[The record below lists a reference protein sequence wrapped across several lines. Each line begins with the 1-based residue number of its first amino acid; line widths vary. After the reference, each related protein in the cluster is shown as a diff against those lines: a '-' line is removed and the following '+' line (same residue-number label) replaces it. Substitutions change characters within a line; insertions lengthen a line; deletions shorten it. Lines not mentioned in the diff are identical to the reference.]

1 MRSPKHPL
9 LSQLRCVFWQ
19 SLPPEHEQSRRISRR
34 SVLKGSLAA
43 ATLAATGVTYAAGKR
58 KPQIAILGAGMA
70 GLAAGYQLKKHGMSA
85 HLYDASERTGGRMYS
100 QSNLMADGL
109 ITELGGEF
117 IDSGHKTM
125 LALAKEFKL
134 PLLDT
139 AKDTKVDKYAFYF
152 EGNHY
157 TVEDLLKALK
167 PFAKAILADID
178 ELPDEITY
186 KSIGAARKFDQV
198 SIIDY
203 LVQKGVSGWLLALF
217 DSAFTTEY
225 GLDAAEQSAINFLF
239 LFDPSL
245 KAAEFEMFG
254 ESDERYKI
262 AGGNQQLV
270 DKLAEQLPNIHLS
283 YEVETIKTAGPG
295 FRVIFRNGEDLY
307 FDYIICT
314 LPFTKLRKVNL
325 DIEGISRV
333 KKLAINA
340 LGYGTNAK
348 FFLGFTKRLWRELG
362 FSGQVFSD
370 TSVQLAWDNSQM
382 QAGDAGGMTVFTGGR
397 NSAGMLS
404 NPQPAQAQVY
414 LKQLN
419 KIYPSLQ
426 QFYNERYGMFYWPEH
441 PHTLGSYA
449 CYKVGQWSAFA
460 GAEAEPVGS
469 MLFAGEHCSADF
481 QGYMEGAAH
490 TGIDAA
496 KALLKL
502 MK

>member
-1 MRSPKHPL
+1 MRAPKHPAL
-9 LSQLRCVFWQ
+9 NQLRTSFWQ
-19 SLPPEHEQSRRISRR
+19 SLPSEALDASLKRRQFI
-34 SVLKGSLAA
+34 KASLATA
-43 ATLAATGVTYAAGKR
+43 ALGLTACASQPGSKR

-70 GLAAGYQLKKHGMSA
+70 GLMAGFTLKKHGIST
-85 HLYDASERTGGRMYS
+85 HLYDAAERTGGRVYS
-100 QSNLMADGL
+100 QANLLADGL
-109 ITELGGEF
+109 VTEMGGEF
-117 IDSGHKTM
+117 IDSNHTTLLG
-125 LALAKEFKL
+125 LAKEFKL
-134 PLLDT
+134 SLLDT
-139 AKDTKVDKYAFYF
+139 ATDTQVDKYDFYF
-152 EGNHY
+152 ENTHH
-157 TVEDLLKALK
+157 TVDDLLKALQ
-167 PFAKAILADID
+167 PFSKSILADIN

-186 KSIGAARKFDQV
+186 KNLGEARKFDHL

-203 LVQKGVSGWLLALF
+203 LTKKGISGWLLALF

-245 KAAEFEMFG
+245 KAKEFEMFG

-262 AGGNQQLV
+262 DGGNQQLV

-283 YEVETIKTAGPG
+283 YEVESISNAGPG
-295 FRVIFRNGEDLY
+295 YRIAFRNGEDLY

-314 LPFTKLRKVNL
+314 MPFTKLRQVNL
-325 DIEGISRV
+325 KIEGISPT
-333 KKLAINA
+333 KKIAINT

-370 TSVQLAWDNSQM
+370 TAVQLAWDNSQLQPG
-382 QAGDAGGMTVFTGGR
+382 QAGGLTIFTGGSK
-397 NSAGMLS
+397 SAGMLS
-404 NPQPAQAQVY
+404 NPKPVQAQVY

-426 QFYNERYGMFYWPEH
+426 QFYNERFGMFYWPEH

-460 GAEAEPVGS
+460 GIEAEPVGN
-469 MLFAGEHCSADF
+469 LYFAGEHCSAGF
-481 QGYMEGAAH
+481 QGYMEGAAE
-490 TGIDAA
+490 TGVTAA
-496 KALLKL
+496 LAVLKAL
-502 MK
+502 